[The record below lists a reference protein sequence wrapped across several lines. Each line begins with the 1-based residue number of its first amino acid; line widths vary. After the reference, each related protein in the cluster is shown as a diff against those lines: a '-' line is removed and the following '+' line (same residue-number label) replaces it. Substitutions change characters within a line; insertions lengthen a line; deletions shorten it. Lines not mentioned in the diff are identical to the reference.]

1 MGIQERAN
9 KRQRQID
16 KIIVWNVLFK
26 GVEKNPSSRNW
37 ARAFGSYQEAEDYMG
52 KWSEREGLKPCS
64 TMGWLKTG
72 YEGVTHQYTVGAM
85 NDWRMEDDDGNS
97 YYFVIHVQEVLYSV
111 EEQKKSKTIGTSD
124 YN

>member
-37 ARAFGSYQEAEDYMG
+37 ARAFGSYQEAEEYMG
-52 KWSEREGLKPCS
+52 KWAKSRNLKVCSE
-64 TMGWLKTG
+64 MGWTKG
-72 YEGVTHQYTVGAM
+72 EDWEAHQYTVGAM